1 MSAKKTS
8 GNILCYHCGDDCD
21 REHVVFDDK
30 DFCCNGC
37 KTVYEILNQNDL
49 CTYYD
54 LDKNPGISL
63 KSKKFDDKYAFLDN
77 EEIAHLI
84 LDFKDTQIAKVTF
97 YVPSIHC
104 TSCIWL
110 LENLYKLTN
119 GVNHSRVNFVKK
131 EFSVDF
137 NPEEISLRSL
147 VELLATLGYEPNISL
162 DDSSKKTRQSINRS
176 LYLKIGVAGF
186 AFGNIMLLSFPEYFG
201 FEGLEKNIQRFLS
214 YLNILLSLPVVFY
227 CASDYFRSAYTGL
240 KEKFVNIDV
249 PISLGIIVLFA
260 RSLYEIL
267 SMSGPG
273 YLDSLS
279 GLLFFLLVG
288 RWFQNYTY
296 QGLSFERDY
305 RSYFPLAIFKKEE
318 NEFVS
323 IPVSKLQKDD
333 VIRVRN
339 QEIIPVDSILESRHA
354 NIDYSFVTGEANP
367 VSKIKGEY
375 IYAGGRQLGENVELK
390 VVKPVSQSYLTQ
402 LWNNEAFTKEKDDNF
417 QLLINRI
424 SKYFTVAVLL
434 LALAGFAFWI
444 GKDLRTG
451 LNALTAVL
459 IVACPCALTLSAP
472 FTLGSAMRIF
482 GRQNFYIKNVNVI
495 ERLLKATHLVF
506 DKTGTITYNRESEVS
521 FEGEEIGADDL
532 RKIKTLAMNSSHPL
546 SRLLAENIN
555 EKTGNIRLEKFEEI
569 TGSGLQA
576 VIEGDN
582 FKLGNWDFVSEKGA
596 EKAVVKDATQI
607 FITKNTRLL
616 GRFKIENKYRA
627 GIKDVVVRLR
637 DRYKFSILTG
647 DNRTEEQRLF
657 QIFGETAMY
666 RFKQTPQDK
675 LNFIKDLQQEK
686 ENVLMIGDGL
696 NDAGALQQSDVGIS
710 VTDDTTNFTPASD
723 AIMTSKS
730 IQLLPDFLDFARISH
745 RIVLTAFIISFLYNI
760 VGISFAL
767 SGQLTPLI
775 AAILMPLSSVSVVVF
790 ATTMTNFMAKVKNLI

>member
-1 MSAKKTS
+1 
-8 GNILCYHCGDDCD
+8 
-21 REHVVFDDK
+21 
-30 DFCCNGC
+30 
-37 KTVYEILNQNDL
+37 
-49 CTYYD
+49 
-54 LDKNPGISL
+54 
-63 KSKKFDDKYAFLDN
+63 
-77 EEIAHLI
+77 
-84 LDFKDTQIAKVTF
+84 
-97 YVPSIHC
+97 
-104 TSCIWL
+104 
-110 LENLYKLTN
+110 
-119 GVNHSRVNFVKK
+119 
-131 EFSVDF
+131 
-137 NPEEISLRSL
+137 
-147 VELLATLGYEPNISL
+147 
-162 DDSSKKTRQSINRS
+162 
-176 LYLKIGVAGF
+176 
-186 AFGNIMLLSFPEYFG
+186 
-201 FEGLEKNIQRFLS
+201 
-214 YLNILLSLPVVFY
+214 
-227 CASDYFRSAYTGL
+227 
-240 KEKFVNIDV
+240 
-249 PISLGIIVLFA
+249 
-260 RSLYEIL
+260 
-267 SMSGPG
+267 
-273 YLDSLS
+273 
-279 GLLFFLLVG
+279 
-288 RWFQNYTY
+288 
-296 QGLSFERDY
+296 
-305 RSYFPLAIFKKEE
+305 
-318 NEFVS
+318 
-323 IPVSKLQKDD
+323 
-333 VIRVRN
+333 
-339 QEIIPVDSILESRHA
+339 VDSILESRHA